1 VYAQNGKDTN
11 TYVEIINKGRFTI
24 EKGYRLNQTEKIIRH
39 VITEIM
45 CNEYVSFDETAQ
57 AFDLSKEDVK
67 KALNFDEAL
76 FGGFISD
83 GLLRVEKGEIF
94 NVTETGRFFIRNI
107 ATQFD
112 PNLRTATQ
120 HFSKAL

>member
-1 VYAQNGKDTN
+1 
-11 TYVEIINKGRFTI
+11 
-24 EKGYRLNQTEKIIRH
+24 
-39 VITEIM
+39 M

-57 AFDLSKEDVK
+57 AFNLSKEDVK

-76 FGGFISD
+76 FGGFVSD
-83 GLLRVEKGEIF
+83 DLLRVEKGEIF
-94 NVTETGRFFIRNI
+94 NVTGTGRFFIRNI
-107 ATQFD
+107 AAQFD